1 MTQTLTPSYRPTSYV
16 LPVTDRSA
24 VAATAIS
31 LNQPP
36 SREAQLRA
44 ENAQLKAELASLRA
58 AEAKAKADAEAQAQ
72 AEAQAKAE
80 ASQAKAEAA
89 QARLI
94 EQARMGRAA
103 MDREERDQRIR
114 RAPGFREVDGI
125 QAWMRRAGLN
135 RHHTCVAI
143 TGSQVRVTDLA

>member
-24 VAATAIS
+24 VAAAAIS
-31 LNQPP
+31 LKQPP

-80 ASQAKAEAA
+80 AA

-94 EQARMGRAA
+94 EQARMGRLA
-103 MDREERDQRIR
+103 MEREDRDQRIR